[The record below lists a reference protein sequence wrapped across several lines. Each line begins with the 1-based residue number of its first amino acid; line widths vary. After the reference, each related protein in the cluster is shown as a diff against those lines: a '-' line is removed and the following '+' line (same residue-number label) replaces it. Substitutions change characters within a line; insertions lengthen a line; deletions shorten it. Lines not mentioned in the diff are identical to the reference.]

1 MKFVKKNAVINNV
14 KRLEKNKE
22 YTNNKFTIIQRF
34 WNFAN

>member
-1 MKFVKKNAVINNV
+1 MKFVKKNDINNV